1 MPSFGRSRFRLPR
14 LSTVVRNLI
23 TALVAAYVAQ
33 LVLQNWLGVP
43 IVSLLA
49 LTPGGVGIWQLLTF
63 VLVDISNPLMFL
75 LGLLFLWWALSPFE
89 RDFGPR
95 RTLQLCLVAM
105 LSASVP
111 AYLLGFVI
119 EGSPPLFGSSP
130 LWYGGIAATAWL
142 YREQPVSLFG
152 ALTMTARQLLW
163 VLLGMSV
170 LGFLASKD
178 HTRLVAELGA
188 MGGAIA
194 YVRYLQRPRRKP
206 TPKKP
211 AVRHSNLRAI
221 EGGGGAGDRP
231 KWLN

>member
-1 MPSFGRSRFRLPR
+1 MPPPRRSRFALPR
-14 LSTVVRNLI
+14 LGAVVRNLI
-23 TALVAAYVAQ
+23 TALIAAYVAQ
-33 LVLQNWLGVP
+33 LILQNWLSVP

-49 LTPGGVGIWQLLTF
+49 LTPGGVGLWQLATY
-63 VLVDISNPLMFL
+63 VLVDLSNPMMFL

-89 RDFGPR
+89 RDFGPH
-95 RTLQLCLVAM
+95 RTLQLCLVSM

-111 AYLLGFVI
+111 AYLVGFVI
-119 EGSPPLFGSSP
+119 DPSPPLFGSSP

-142 YREQPVSLFG
+142 YRDQPVSLFG

-170 LGFLASKD
+170 LGFLASRD
-178 HTRLVAELGA
+178 HTRFIAELGA

-211 AVRHSNLRAI
+211 PTRPSSLRVI
-221 EGGGGAGDRP
+221 EGGGGDDRP